1 MRKIVLTTIL
11 LSLGQISSG
20 QVNDG
25 LIELGKSY
33 RQFMF
38 RNNPPDKVL
47 GSLDK
52 YDNTEL
58 AFVADFIQETIRQ
71 SSNILSDKFLNR
83 PTDKDLKQ
91 IYIVRQINFNVRKE
105 NPIDN
110 NELIETLNKKD
121 ITTQE
126 LVDNYYSMVF
136 AAYGNKVDPYDL
148 SKTDF
153 QLNNYGLKDDT
164 EKGIF
169 FLESMRLN
177 GLLIFGY
184 MNIVKPPNYSKALEY
199 INKYPKY
206 NSSPYYQFIDLNFPD
221 FKINIESETKQQSY
235 KEYYIDK
242 YYETLL
248 SHLDCL
254 REAGE
259 KEKIYDLVLGSLL
272 KEEIYYK
279 YSKKEKD
286 IKKLLTKYKK

>member
-11 LSLGQISSG
+11 LSLGQITWG

-38 RNNPPDKVL
+38 RNNPPENVL
-47 GSLDK
+47 SSLDK

-58 AFVADFIQETIRQ
+58 AFVADFIQETIRP
-71 SSNILSDKFLNR
+71 SSKILSDKFLHR

-91 IYIVRQINFNVRKE
+91 IYIVRQINLNVRKE
-105 NPIDN
+105 NPTDN
-110 NELIETLNKKD
+110 NQLIETLNKKD

-148 SKTDF
+148 STTDF
-153 QLNNYGLKDDT
+153 QLNDYGLKDDT

-184 MNIVKPPNYSKALEY
+184 MNIVKPPNYSKALEF
-199 INKYPKY
+199 INKYPRY
-206 NSSPYYQFIDLNFPD
+206 NGSPYYQFIDLNFPD

-254 REAGE
+254 REVGE

-272 KEEIYYK
+272 KEDIYYK
-279 YSKKEKD
+279 YSKREKD
-286 IKKLLTKYKK
+286 IKKLMTKYKK

>member
-1 MRKIVLTTIL
+1 MRKIALTTL
-11 LSLGQISSG
+11 LLLLGQITWG

-38 RNNPPDKVL
+38 RNNPPENVL

-58 AFVADFIQETIRQ
+58 AFVADFIQETIRPG
-71 SSNILSDKFLNR
+71 SNVLSNKFLHR

-91 IYIVRQINFNVRKE
+91 IYIVQQINLNVRKE
-105 NPIDN
+105 KPIDN
-110 NELIETLNKKD
+110 NKLIEGLNKKE
-121 ITTQE
+121 ISTQE

-136 AAYGNKVDPYDL
+136 AAYGNKVNPYDL

-153 QLNNYGLKDDT
+153 QLNNYGLKDET

-206 NSSPYYQFIDLNFPD
+206 NGSTYYQFIDLNFPD

-259 KEKIYDLVLGSLL
+259 TDKIYDLVLGSLL

-279 YSKKEKD
+279 YSKREKD

>member
-11 LSLGQISSG
+11 LSLGQITWG

-25 LIELGKSY
+25 LIELGRSY

-38 RNNPPDKVL
+38 RNNPPENVL

-58 AFVADFIQETIRQ
+58 AFVADFIQEAIRP
-71 SSNILSDKFLNR
+71 SSNVLSDKFLNR

-91 IYIVRQINFNVRKE
+91 IYIVRQINLNVRKE
-105 NPIDN
+105 NPTDN
-110 NELIETLNKKD
+110 NQLIETLNKKD

-148 SKTDF
+148 RTTDF

-184 MNIVKPPNYSKALEY
+184 MNIVKPPNYSKALEF

-206 NSSPYYQFIDLNFPD
+206 NGNPYYQFIDLNFPD
-221 FKINIESETKQQSY
+221 FKINVESEKKQQSY
-235 KEYYIDK
+235 KEYYI
-242 YYETLL
+242 
-248 SHLDCL
+248 
-254 REAGE
+254 
-259 KEKIYDLVLGSLL
+259 
-272 KEEIYYK
+272 
-279 YSKKEKD
+279 
-286 IKKLLTKYKK
+286 

>member
-1 MRKIVLTTIL
+1 MRKIVFTTIL
-11 LSLGQISSG
+11 LSIGQIAWG

-38 RNNPPDKVL
+38 RNNPPENVL

-58 AFVADFIQETIRQ
+58 AFVADFIQETIRP

-83 PTDKDLKQ
+83 PTDKDLRQ
-91 IYIVRQINFNVRKE
+91 IYIIRQINLNIRKE
-105 NPIDN
+105 NPTDN
-110 NELIETLNKKD
+110 NKLIETLSKKD
-121 ITTQE
+121 ITSYE

-148 SKTDF
+148 STTDF

-184 MNIVKPPNYSKALEY
+184 MNIVKPPNYSKALGF

-206 NSSPYYQFIDLNFPD
+206 NGSLYYQFIDLNFPD

-254 REAGE
+254 TEAGD
-259 KEKIYDLVLGSLL
+259 KEKSM
-272 KEEIYYK
+272 
-279 YSKKEKD
+279 
-286 IKKLLTKYKK
+286 T

>member
-11 LSLGQISSG
+11 LSLGQISWG

-91 IYIVRQINFNVRKE
+91 IYIVRQINLNVRKE

>member
-1 MRKIVLTTIL
+1 MRKIVLATLL
-11 LSLGQISSG
+11 LSIGQTTWG

-38 RNNPPDKVL
+38 RNNPPENVL

-52 YDNTEL
+52 YDNTEI
-58 AFVADFIQETIRQ
+58 AFVADFIQETIRP
-71 SSNILSDKFLNR
+71 SNNILSDKFLTR
-83 PTDKDLKQ
+83 PADKDLKQ
-91 IYIVRQINFNVRKE
+91 IYIVRQINLNVRKE
-105 NPIDN
+105 NPVDN
-110 NELIETLNKKD
+110 NQLIETLNKKD

-148 SKTDF
+148 TATDF

-184 MNIVKPPNYSKALEY
+184 MNIVKPPNYSKALGF

-206 NSSPYYQFIDLNFPD
+206 NGSPYYQFIDLNFPD
-221 FKINIESETKQQSY
+221 FKINIESESKQQSY

-254 REAGE
+254 RDAGE
-259 KEKIYDLVLGSLL
+259 KDKIYDLVLGSLL

-279 YSKKEKD
+279 YSKREKD
-286 IKKLLTKYKK
+286 IKKLLTKYKR

>member
-1 MRKIVLTTIL
+1 MRKIVLTTLL
-11 LSLGQISSG
+11 LSIGQITWG

-38 RNNPPDKVL
+38 RNNPPENVL
-47 GSLDK
+47 GPLDK

-58 AFVADFIQETIRQ
+58 AFVADFIQETIRP

-83 PTDKDLKQ
+83 PDDKDLKQ
-91 IYIVRQINFNVRKE
+91 IYIVRQINLNVRKE
-105 NPIDN
+105 NPVDN
-110 NELIETLNKKD
+110 NQLIETLNKKE

-148 SKTDF
+148 STTDF
-153 QLNNYGLKDDT
+153 QLNNYGLKDYT

-184 MNIVKPPNYSKALEY
+184 MNIVKPPNYSKALGF
-199 INKYPKY
+199 INTYPKY
-206 NSSPYYQFIDLNFPD
+206 NGSPYYQFIDLNFPD

-259 KEKIYDLVLGSLL
+259 KDRIYDLVLGSLL

-279 YSKKEKD
+279 YSKREKD

>member
-1 MRKIVLTTIL
+1 MKKIVFATLI
-11 LSLGQISSG
+11 LSLGQTAWG

-25 LIELGKSY
+25 LIDLGKTY

-38 RNNPPDKVL
+38 RNSPPESIL
-47 GSLDK
+47 ISLDK

-58 AFVADFIQETIRQ
+58 SFVADFIQETVKPK
-71 SSNILSDKFLNR
+71 SNILSDKYLTR
-83 PTDKDLKQ
+83 PTDKDLRLAF
-91 IYIVRQINFNVRKE
+91 IVQHINFNIRKE
-105 NPIDN
+105 KPVDN
-110 NELIETLNKKD
+110 NQLIEMLLKKD
-121 ITTQE
+121 LSTFE

-153 QLNNYGLKDDT
+153 LLNNYGLKDDT

-184 MNIVKPPNYSKALEY
+184 MNIVKPPNYAEALEY
-199 INKYPKY
+199 IGRYPKY
-206 NSSPYYQFIDLNFPD
+206 NGSPYYQFLDLNFPD

-248 SHLDCL
+248 SHLNCL
-254 REAGE
+254 RETGD
-259 KEKIYDLVLGSLL
+259 KDKIYDLVLGSIL
-272 KEEIYYK
+272 KEEIYFK
-279 YSKKEKD
+279 YSKREKD

>member
-1 MRKIVLTTIL
+1 
-11 LSLGQISSG
+11 
-20 QVNDG
+20 
-25 LIELGKSY
+25 
-33 RQFMF
+33 MF

>member
-1 MRKIVLTTIL
+1 MKKILLTTII
-11 LSLGQISSG
+11 LSLGQITWG

-38 RNNPPDKVL
+38 RNNPPDNVL
-47 GSLDK
+47 NSLDK

-58 AFVADFIQETIRQ
+58 AFVADFIQETIRP

-91 IYIVRQINFNVRKE
+91 IYFVRQINFNVRKE

-110 NELIETLNKKD
+110 NKLIESLNKKE
-121 ITTQE
+121 ISTQE
-126 LVDNYYSMVF
+126 LVDNYYSIVF
-136 AAYGNKVDPYDL
+136 AAYGNKVNPYDL

-164 EKGIF
+164 EKAIF

-184 MNIVKPPNYSKALEY
+184 MNIVKPPNYSKALEF

-206 NSSPYYQFIDLNFPD
+206 NGSPYYQFLDLNFPD
-221 FKINIESETKQQSY
+221 FKINIESETKQESY

-254 REAGE
+254 REAEE
-259 KEKIYDLVLGSLL
+259 KDKIYDLVLGSLL

-279 YSKKEKD
+279 YSKREKE

>member
-1 MRKIVLTTIL
+1 MRKIVLTIL
-11 LSLGQISSG
+11 LSSLGQITWG

-25 LIELGKSY
+25 LIELGKAY

-38 RNNPPDKVL
+38 RNNPPENFL

-58 AFVADFIQETIRQ
+58 AFVADFIQEIIRP
-71 SSNILSDKFLNR
+71 STNVLSDKFLTR

-91 IYIVRQINFNVRKE
+91 IYIVVQINFNVRKE
-105 NPIDN
+105 NPVDN
-110 NELIETLNKKD
+110 KQLIETLNKKD
-121 ITTQE
+121 ISTQE

-153 QLNNYGLKDDT
+153 QLNNYGLRDDT

-184 MNIVKPPNYSKALEY
+184 MNIVKPPNYSKALGF
-199 INKYPKY
+199 INRYPKY
-206 NSSPYYQFIDLNFPD
+206 NGSPYYQFIDLNFPD

-235 KEYYIDK
+235 KEYFIDK

-259 KEKIYDLVLGSLL
+259 NEKIYDLVLGSLL

-279 YSKKEKD
+279 YSKREKD